1 MIKVDISCDP
11 ANILKPKETKI
22 KKIIKTVYENE
33 NVYDSQISIIFTN
46 DELVSSLKKSFFKI
60 NELTDVI
67 AFRLNDYSEKN
78 VEGEVYISVER
89 VFYNAKKYNEKK
101 TNEISRVLI
110 HGILHLLN
118 YKDNEKESKNLM
130 TSKENYYLTKVD
142 CECFN
147 VW

>member
-1 MIKVDISCDP
+1 MIKINISCEP
-11 ANILKPKETKI
+11 ANVLKPNVAKI
-22 KKIIKTVYENE
+22 NRIIKTVYENE
-33 NVYDSQISIIFTN
+33 NVYDYHISIIFTN

-118 YKDNEKESKNLM
+118 YKDNEKESKELM
-130 TSKENYYLTKVD
+130 TSKENHYLTKVD

-147 VW
+147 V

>member
-11 ANILKPKETKI
+11 ANILKPNENKI
-22 KKIIKTVYENE
+22 KKIIKTVYQNE
-33 NVYDSQISIIFTN
+33 NIYDFHISIIFTN

-67 AFRLNDYSEKN
+67 AFRLNDYCEKN

-118 YKDNEKESKNLM
+118 YKDNEKESKDLM

-147 VW
+147 V

>member
-1 MIKVDISCDP
+1 MIKVDISYDP
-11 ANILKPKETKI
+11 ANILNPNETKI
-22 KKIIKTVYENE
+22 KKIIKTVYQNE
-33 NVYDSQISIIFTN
+33 NVYDSHISIIFTN

-118 YKDNEKESKNLM
+118 YKDNEKESKDLM
-130 TSKENYYLTKVD
+130 TSKENHYMTKVD

-147 VW
+147 V

>member
-11 ANILKPKETKI
+11 ANILKPNETKI

-33 NVYDSQISIIFTN
+33 NVCDSHISIIFTN
-46 DELVSSLKKSFFKI
+46 DELVSSLKESFFKI

-118 YKDNEKESKNLM
+118 YKDNEKESKDLM
-130 TSKENYYLTKVD
+130 TSKENHYMTKVD

-147 VW
+147 A

>member
-11 ANILKPKETKI
+11 ANILKPNVNKI

-33 NVYDSQISIIFTN
+33 NVYDSHISIIFTN

-67 AFRLNDYSEKN
+67 AFRLNDYREKN

-118 YKDNEKESKNLM
+118 YKDNEKESKDLM
-130 TSKENYYLTKVD
+130 TSKENHYLTKVD

-147 VW
+147 V

>member
-11 ANILKPKETKI
+11 PNILKPNKTKI

-33 NVYDSQISIIFTN
+33 NVYDSHISIIFTN

-118 YKDNEKESKNLM
+118 YKDNEKESKDLM
-130 TSKENYYLTKVD
+130 TSKENHYMTKVD

-147 VW
+147 V

>member
-11 ANILKPKETKI
+11 ANILKPNENKI
-22 KKIIKTVYENE
+22 KKIIKTVYEDE
-33 NVYDSQISIIFTN
+33 NVYDYHISIIFTN

-118 YKDNEKESKNLM
+118 YKDNEKESKDLM
-130 TSKENYYLTKVD
+130 TSKENHYMTKVD

-147 VW
+147 V

>member
-33 NVYDSQISIIFTN
+33 NVYDSHISIIFTN

-118 YKDNEKESKNLM
+118 YKDNEKESKDLM
-130 TSKENYYLTKVD
+130 TSKENHYMTKVD

-147 VW
+147 VR

>member
-22 KKIIKTVYENE
+22 KKIIKTVYQDE
-33 NVYDSQISIIFTN
+33 NVYDYHISIIFTN
-46 DELVSSLKKSFFKI
+46 DKLVSSLKKSFFKI

-67 AFRLNDYSEKN
+67 AFRLNDYSEKM

-89 VFYNAKKYNEKK
+89 VFYNANKYNEKK
-101 TNEISRVLI
+101 TSEISRVLI

-118 YKDNEKESKNLM
+118 YKDNEKESKDLM
-130 TSKENYYLTKVD
+130 TSKENHYLTKVD

-147 VW
+147 V

>member
-11 ANILKPKETKI
+11 VNILKPNETKI

-33 NVYDSQISIIFTN
+33 DVYDSHISIIFTN

-118 YKDNEKESKNLM
+118 YKDNEKESKDLM
-130 TSKENYYLTKVD
+130 TSKENHYMTKVD

-147 VW
+147 V

>member
-1 MIKVDISCDP
+1 MIKVDVSCEP
-11 ANILKPKETKI
+11 VNVLKPNVTKI
-22 KKIIKTVYENE
+22 KNIIKIVYKNE
-33 NVYDSQISIIFTN
+33 QVYDSNLSIIFTN
-46 DELVSSLKKSFFKI
+46 DEQVNLLKKSFFKVD
-60 NELTDVI
+60 ELSDVI
-67 AFRLNDYSEKN
+67 AFRLNDYSDKN

-118 YKDNEKESKNLM
+118 YKDNEKKSKNLM

-142 CECFN
+142 CECFD
-147 VW
+147 V

>member
-11 ANILKPKETKI
+11 ANIFEPNEAKI
-22 KKIIKTVYENE
+22 KKIVKTVYRNE
-33 NVYDSQISIIFTN
+33 NVYDSHISIIFTN

-78 VEGEVYISVER
+78 VEGEIYISVER

-118 YKDNEKESKNLM
+118 YKDNEKESKDLM
-130 TSKENYYLTKVD
+130 TSKENHYLTKVD

-147 VW
+147 V

>member
-1 MIKVDISCDP
+1 MIKVNVSCDP
-11 ANILKPKETKI
+11 ANVLKPNVNKI
-22 KKIIKTVYENE
+22 KNIIKIVFENE
-33 NVYDSQISIIFTN
+33 NVCDSDLSIIFTN

-67 AFRLNDYSEKN
+67 AFRLNDYSEEN

-118 YKDNEKESKNLM
+118 YKDNEKESKDLM
-130 TSKENYYLTKVD
+130 TSKENHYLTKVD

-147 VW
+147 V

>member
-1 MIKVDISCDP
+1 MIKVDISCD
-11 ANILKPKETKI
+11 AVNILKPNETKI

-33 NVYDSQISIIFTN
+33 NVYNYNISIIFTN

-118 YKDNEKESKNLM
+118 YKDNEKESKDLM
-130 TSKENYYLTKVD
+130 TSKENHYLTKVD

-147 VW
+147 V

>member
-11 ANILKPKETKI
+11 ANIFEPNEAKI
-22 KKIIKTVYENE
+22 KKIVKTVYRNE
-33 NVYDSQISIIFTN
+33 NVYDSHISIIFTN

-67 AFRLNDYSEKN
+67 AFRLNDYSEKM

-118 YKDNEKESKNLM
+118 YKDNEKESKKLM
-130 TSKENYYLTKVD
+130 TSKENYYLTKID

-147 VW
+147 V

>member
-11 ANILKPKETKI
+11 ANILKPNENKI
-22 KKIIKTVYENE
+22 KKIIKSVYENE
-33 NVYDSQISIIFTN
+33 NVYDYHISIIFTN

-130 TSKENYYLTKVD
+130 TSKENHYMTKVD

-147 VW
+147 V

>member
-1 MIKVDISCDP
+1 MIKVNVSCDP
-11 ANILKPKETKI
+11 ANVLKPNDNKNKN
-22 KKIIKTVYENE
+22 IINIVFENE
-33 NVYDSQISIIFTN
+33 NVCDFHITIIFTN

-89 VFYNAKKYNEKK
+89 VFYNAKKYSEKK

-118 YKDNEKESKNLM
+118 YKDNEKESKELM
-130 TSKENYYLTKVD
+130 TSKENHYMTKVD
-142 CECFN
+142 CECLN
-147 VW
+147 A

>member
-11 ANILKPKETKI
+11 ANIFEPNEAKI
-22 KKIIKTVYENE
+22 KKIVKTVYRNE
-33 NVYDSQISIIFTN
+33 NVYDSHISIIFTN

-78 VEGEVYISVER
+78 VEGEIYISVER

-118 YKDNEKESKNLM
+118 YKDNEKESKKLM
-130 TSKENYYLTKVD
+130 TNKENYYLTKID

-147 VW
+147 V

>member
-11 ANILKPKETKI
+11 ANIIKPNEAKI
-22 KKIIKTVYENE
+22 KKIVKTVYQNE
-33 NVYDSQISIIFTN
+33 NVYDSHISIIFTN
-46 DELVSSLKKSFFKI
+46 DELVSLLKKSFFKI
-60 NELTDVI
+60 NELSDVI
-67 AFRLNDYSEKN
+67 AFRLNDYSEKM

-142 CECFN
+142 CECFY
-147 VW
+147 V

>member
-1 MIKVDISCDP
+1 MIKVDIYCDP
-11 ANILKPKETKI
+11 AIILKPNETKI

-33 NVYDSQISIIFTN
+33 NVYDSHVSIIFTN
-46 DELVSSLKKSFFKI
+46 DELVNSLKKFFFKI

-89 VFYNAKKYNEKK
+89 VFYNAKKYNQKK

-118 YKDNEKESKNLM
+118 YKDNEKESKDLM
-130 TSKENYYLTKVD
+130 TSKENHYMTKVD

-147 VW
+147 V

>member
-1 MIKVDISCDP
+1 MIKVNVSCDP
-11 ANILKPKETKI
+11 ANVLKPNVNKI
-22 KKIIKTVYENE
+22 KNIIRIVFENE
-33 NVYDSQISIIFTN
+33 NVYDTDLSIVFTN

-67 AFRLNDYSEKN
+67 AFRLNDYCEES

-89 VFYNAKKYNEKK
+89 VFYNAKKFNEKK
-101 TNEISRVLI
+101 TNEISRILI

-118 YKDNEKESKNLM
+118 YKDNTKKGKNLM
-130 TSKENYYLTKVD
+130 TDKENYYLTKVD

-147 VW
+147 E

>member
-11 ANILKPKETKI
+11 VNILKPNETKI

-33 NVYDSQISIIFTN
+33 NVYDSHISIIFTN

-118 YKDNEKESKNLM
+118 YKDNEKESKDLM
-130 TSKENYYLTKVD
+130 TSKENHYMTKVD

-147 VW
+147 V

>member
-11 ANILKPKETKI
+11 PNILKPNKIKI

-33 NVYDSQISIIFTN
+33 NVYDSHISIIFTN

-118 YKDNEKESKNLM
+118 YKDNEKESKDLM
-130 TSKENYYLTKVD
+130 TSKENHYMTKVD

-147 VW
+147 V

>member
-1 MIKVDISCDP
+1 MIKVDISCDS
-11 ANILKPKETKI
+11 ANILKPNENKI
-22 KKIIKTVYENE
+22 KKIIKTVYEDE
-33 NVYDSQISIIFTN
+33 NVYDYHISIIFTN

-118 YKDNEKESKNLM
+118 YKDNEKESKDLM
-130 TSKENYYLTKVD
+130 TSKENHYMTKVD

-147 VW
+147 A

>member
-1 MIKVDISCDP
+1 MIKVDISCDS
-11 ANILKPKETKI
+11 ANILKPNENKI

-33 NVYDSQISIIFTN
+33 NVYDYHISIIFTN

-118 YKDNEKESKNLM
+118 YKDNEKESKELM
-130 TSKENYYLTKVD
+130 TSKENHYMTKVD
-142 CECFN
+142 CECLN
-147 VW
+147 V

>member
-11 ANILKPKETKI
+11 ANILNPNETKI
-22 KKIIKTVYENE
+22 KKIIKTVYQNE
-33 NVYDSQISIIFTN
+33 NVYDSHISIIFTN

-78 VEGEVYISVER
+78 VEGEVYISVQR

-118 YKDNEKESKNLM
+118 YKDNEKESKDLM
-130 TSKENYYLTKVD
+130 TSKENHYMTKVD

-147 VW
+147 V

>member
-33 NVYDSQISIIFTN
+33 NVYDSHISIIFTN

-147 VW
+147 V

>member
-11 ANILKPKETKI
+11 ANILNHNETKI

-33 NVYDSQISIIFTN
+33 NVYDSHISIIFTN

-101 TNEISRVLI
+101 TNEISRILI

-118 YKDNEKESKNLM
+118 YKDNEKESKDLM
-130 TSKENYYLTKVD
+130 TSKENDYLTKVD
-142 CECFN
+142 CECFH
-147 VW
+147 V

>member
-11 ANILKPKETKI
+11 PNILKPNKIKI

-33 NVYDSQISIIFTN
+33 KVYDSHISIIFTN

-118 YKDNEKESKNLM
+118 YKDNEKESKDLM
-130 TSKENYYLTKVD
+130 TSKENHYMTKVD

-147 VW
+147 V

>member
-11 ANILKPKETKI
+11 ANILNPNENKI

-33 NVYDSQISIIFTN
+33 NVYDSHISIIFTN

-118 YKDNEKESKNLM
+118 YKDNEKESKDLM
-130 TSKENYYLTKVD
+130 TSKENHYMTKVD

-147 VW
+147 V

>member
-147 VW
+147 V

>member
-33 NVYDSQISIIFTN
+33 NVFDSQISIIFTN

-118 YKDNEKESKNLM
+118 YKDNEKESKDLM
-130 TSKENYYLTKVD
+130 TSKENHYMTKVD

-147 VW
+147 V

>member
-11 ANILKPKETKI
+11 ANILKPNKTKI
-22 KKIIKTVYENE
+22 KKIIRTVYENE
-33 NVYDSQISIIFTN
+33 NVYDSHISIIFTN

-89 VFYNAKKYNEKK
+89 VFYNAKKFNEKK

-118 YKDNEKESKNLM
+118 YKDIEKESKDLM
-130 TSKENYYLTKVD
+130 TSKENHYMTKVD

-147 VW
+147 V